1 MRTFCTLSDNNYLL
15 KGLTLY
21 HSLKEHEEDF
31 KLHYLCID
39 DTIYDKLI
47 SLNIDDIIPYKLS
60 DLMKY
65 DGKLSKTKE
74 NMKYSDFCFSLASY
88 FPNYIL
94 RNNKQNVY
102 YLDSDLF
109 FYRDLD
115 IIEEEINGKSIGI
128 IRHRHVERGHYVG
141 EYNVGLVYF
150 KYNNIGIECSNQW
163 WEWVI
168 NPTNKHYK
176 EYGTCGDQKYLELFD
191 TYYNGHIS
199 VIENN
204 SSQVA
209 PYNFDKVDWSPFTK
223 TNRKVIYKGKKHDLT
238 FCHFMQF
245 KPKPNGYDAT
255 GEPNNQKFLNIDSVK
270 FLYDE
275 YYNKTMEIKNKY
287 QL

>member
-88 FPNYIL
+88 FSNYIL

-150 KYNNIGIECSNQW
+150 KYNDIGIGCSNQW

-191 TYYNGHIS
+191 IYYNGNIS

-209 PYNFDKVDWSPFTK
+209 PYNFDRVDWSPFTK